1 MTTTP
6 PPASATTL
14 YPRNED
20 ELVEAVRAT
29 PRVIP
34 IGTRTKPRLSEVDAV
49 PISLRELSGITEY
62 EPEEFTFTARAGT
75 PVREIV
81 AALAAKGQHLPFDPM
96 FAAAG
101 ATIGGTLASGVSGPG
116 RVRYGSLRDFV
127 LGMRFVDGTG
137 RAMRAGG
144 KVVKNA
150 AGFDLP
156 KFFVGSL
163 GRFGVFTEIT
173 FKVFPTPRAV
183 RVLELPVSSHAA
195 AAVLLRALQ
204 VGRWEPRTLEYDPAA
219 RVVHASFGGFDSA
232 VDALAADILSRHPGR
247 VLAPETAVAHADA
260 ARACAWAHADGPLWQ
275 VAIDQHVLAPLG
287 TELDA
292 IEGVRWRC
300 LAADD
305 VSMLSLPAH
314 ADPDPVDHVLRE
326 HGVAALA
333 LRGPGPLRPGETR
346 AAAAVEARVKAV
358 LDPVGRFPGLDD

>member
-1 MTTTP
+1 MTPTP
-6 PPASATTL
+6 SPASATTL

-20 ELVEAVRAT
+20 ELVDAVRAT
-29 PRVIP
+29 PRLIP
-34 IGTRTKPRLSEVDAV
+34 IGARTKPRLSQVDAV
-49 PISLRELSGITEY
+49 PLSLRELSGITEY
-62 EPEEFTFTARAGT
+62 EPDEFTFTARGGT
-75 PVREIV
+75 SVREIV
-81 AALAAKGQHLPFDPM
+81 AALATKGQHLPFDPM

-127 LGMRFVDGTG
+127 LGMRFVDGAG
-137 RAMRAGG
+137 RVMRAGG

-173 FKVFPTPRAV
+173 FKVFPAPRAV
-183 RVLELPVSSHAA
+183 RVLELPVPDHTAA
-195 AAVLLRALQ
+195 AMLMRTLQ

-219 RVVHASFGGFDSA
+219 RVVHASLGGFDSA
-232 VDALAADILSRHPGR
+232 VDALAADILSRHPGH
-247 VLAPETAVAHADA
+247 VLAPETAQAHADA
-260 ARACAWAHADGPLWQ
+260 ARACAWAHKDGPLWQ
-275 VAIDQHVLAPLG
+275 AAIDQRVLAPLG
-287 TELDA
+287 AALDA

-305 VSMLSLPAH
+305 VSMISLPAH
-314 ADPDPVDHVLRE
+314 AAPDAVDRVLRE

-333 LRGPGPLRPGETR
+333 LRGSGPLRPGARHT
-346 AAAAVEARVKAV
+346 AAAVEARVKAV
-358 LDPVGRFPGLDD
+358 LDPVGRFPGLED